1 MTATTTRARDLA
13 PARKAYAN
21 RLEEATG
28 YTIVWQYCQHE
39 GDWVFY
45 LIDPYGDVEGDPW
58 PTWEDLVADTEETVS
73 EYWKR
78 AYLDHLVGD
87 CYSDAD
93 SGL

>member
-1 MTATTTRARDLA
+1 MTATTTRARDLS

-28 YTIVWQYCQHE
+28 YSIKWAYCPHE
-39 GDWVFY
+39 GDWVFW
-45 LIDPYGDVEGDPW
+45 LIDPCGDVEGDPW
-58 PTWEDLVADTEETVS
+58 PTWDELVYDTEETVN

-78 AYLDHLVGD
+78 AYLDHLMADG
-87 CYSDAD
+87 YSDAD

>member
-28 YTIVWQYCQHE
+28 YTIQHSYCQDE

-45 LIDPYGDVEGDPW
+45 LVDPYGDVEGDPW
-58 PTWEDLVADTEETVS
+58 PTWDDLVYDTEETVN

-78 AYLDHLVGD
+78 AYLDHLVSD